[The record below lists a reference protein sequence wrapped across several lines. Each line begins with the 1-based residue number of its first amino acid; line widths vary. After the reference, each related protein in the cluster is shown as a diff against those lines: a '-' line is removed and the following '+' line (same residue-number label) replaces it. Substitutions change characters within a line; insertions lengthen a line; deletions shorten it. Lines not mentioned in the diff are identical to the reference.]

1 MFTLKKIF
9 ILKNKK
15 NIFIIIKLIII
26 KLNNI
31 ELSKQVYNS
40 RQCLLQSDMKRE

>member
-1 MFTLKKIF
+1 MYYINYYKYI
-9 ILKNKK
+9 KNEK

>member
-1 MFTLKKIF
+1 MYYINYYKYI
-9 ILKNKK
+9 KNEK

-31 ELSKQVYNS
+31 ELSK
-40 RQCLLQSDMKRE
+40 